1 MVMKIDY
8 QCLLFYQNISP
19 FLIDFS
25 RISYKDLTRKTRSM
39 DIFQESTF
47 KDSSLIEWPHL
58 IELPHLCG

>member
-25 RISYKDLTRKTRSM
+25 RISYKDLKRKTRSM
-39 DIFQESTF
+39 HIFQESTF
-47 KDSSLIEWPHL
+47 KESSLIEWPHL
-58 IELPHLCG
+58 IELSHLYG

>member
-25 RISYKDLTRKTRSM
+25 RISYKDLERKTRSM

-47 KDSSLIEWPHL
+47 KESSLIEWRHL